1 MKPVS
6 FPLWLEISAGILV
19 VLLLSN
25 GLTLLVAEQRRLS
38 AARSER
44 FRSVEARID
53 AFADLYRRVP
63 AEGRAQLL
71 SLASVRHERLAVG
84 TVPRVAFSSDRDGV
98 MEDRLR
104 RVLALPQDADVRV
117 TKRGRPELS
126 LVEQLHPRQQERF
139 AVAVALGN
147 GEWLNGEFYWPV
159 GESLLPGI
167 LFSGAVS
174 AIMLVLLSVW
184 IARRLAAPLRQLA
197 DAADQ
202 IQQGKP
208 FARLPQQGPAP
219 LRQTLA
225 SFNLMAQR
233 MVPLVDSQRMVLAS
247 VGHDLRTP
255 ISSLRLK
262 SEFIDDEELRNS
274 VSGSLDELQ
283 CLTEAALQV
292 ARDGV
297 SHELPRCV
305 DLMALVESLCE
316 GLIDV
321 GETVSFVPDRAVEV
335 RCRPNEIRR
344 AVRNLIE
351 NAIKYAG
358 SAEVVV
364 RACGDQVLV
373 EVSDR
378 GPGLPA
384 GALDQVFAPFTRGM
398 AQDRPGH
405 GLGLTLARAIA
416 RAHGGDVR
424 LENRTGGGLK
434 ATLGLAWS

>member
-6 FPLWLEISAGILV
+6 LPLWLEFSAGILV

-44 FRSVEARID
+44 FRAVEARID
-53 AFADLYRRVP
+53 AFVDLYRRVP
-63 AEGRAQLL
+63 SEDRPQLL
-71 SLASVRHERLAVG
+71 SLASVRHERLVVG
-84 TVPRVAFSSDRDGV
+84 LVPRVASGSYRDAA

-104 RVLALPQDADVRV
+104 KVLALPPDADIRV
-117 TKRGRPELS
+117 AKRGRPELS

-167 LFSGAVS
+167 VFSGAVS
-174 AIMLVLLSVW
+174 AILLVLLSVW

-197 DAADQ
+197 DAAEQ

-219 LRQTLA
+219 LRHTLA
-225 SFNLMAQR
+225 SFNHMAQR
-233 MVPLVDSQRMVLAS
+233 VVPLVDTQRLVLAS

-274 VSGSLDELQ
+274 FSGSLDELQ

-305 DLMALVESLCE
+305 DVMALVESLCE
-316 GLIDV
+316 DLIDM
-321 GETVSFVPDRAVEV
+321 GESVSFVPGRPIESH
-335 RCRPNEIRR
+335 CRPNEIRR

-358 SAEVVV
+358 TAEVAI
-364 RACGDQVLV
+364 RACGGQVSV
-373 EVSDR
+373 AVSDR

-384 GALDQVFAPFTRGM
+384 ESLDQLFAPFTRGM
-398 AQDRPGH
+398 MQDRPGH

-424 LENRTGGGLK
+424 LENRPGGGLK
-434 ATLGLAWS
+434 ATLTLAWC

>member
-84 TVPRVAFSSDRDGV
+84 AVPRVAFSSDRDGV

-274 VSGSLDELQ
+274 FSGSLDELQ

-316 GLIDV
+316 DLIDL
-321 GETVSFVPDRAVEV
+321 GENVSFVPDRAVEV

-344 AVRNLIE
+344 AARNLIE

-424 LENRTGGGLK
+424 LENRKGGGLK

>member
-274 VSGSLDELQ
+274 FSGSLDELQ

-316 GLIDV
+316 DLIDL
-321 GETVSFVPDRAVEV
+321 GENVSFVPDQAVEV

-434 ATLGLAWS
+434 ATLSLAWS

>member
-274 VSGSLDELQ
+274 FSGSLDELQ

-316 GLIDV
+316 DLIDL
-321 GETVSFVPDRAVEV
+321 GENVSIVPDRAVEV

-434 ATLGLAWS
+434 ATLSLAWS

>member
-274 VSGSLDELQ
+274 FSGSLDELQ

-316 GLIDV
+316 DLIDL
-321 GETVSFVPDRAVEV
+321 GENVSIVPDRAVEV